1 MTPLGIEFPSV
12 EVRFEQGVV
21 GFEQVVG
28 SASIWIAGD
37 QIRDQSLDS
46 AAAASADAMLDAI
59 HLLGEVVKTQ

>member
-1 MTPLGIEFPSV
+1 VNSTV
-12 EVRFEQGVV
+12 EVRFEQDVV